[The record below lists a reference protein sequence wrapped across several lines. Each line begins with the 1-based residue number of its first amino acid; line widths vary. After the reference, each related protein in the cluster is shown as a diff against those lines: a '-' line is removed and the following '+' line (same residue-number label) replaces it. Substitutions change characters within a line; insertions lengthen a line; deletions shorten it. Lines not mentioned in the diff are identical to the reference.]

1 VQVGL
6 FKNNKLSCKRATQLT
21 SPSVRNRGKKWQ
33 PREFE
38 MSWMWRLRIWQYPT
52 IGRVFARTTRWALTS
67 EAGAKYRPSA
77 SLNERSN
84 AVSAREPGLWRTI
97 PADTSERGGSFWRKF
112 EDEARAIAAGMT
124 DPHARLRMLLI
135 AEYYGFLADRA
146 ELRKSHKGVIRGSRQ
161 HVEARRG
168 DAVVGFVHP
177 DAQQDPPRVTSA

>member
-1 VQVGL
+1 
-6 FKNNKLSCKRATQLT
+6 
-21 SPSVRNRGKKWQ
+21 
-33 PREFE
+33 
-38 MSWMWRLRIWQYPT
+38 
-52 IGRVFARTTRWALTS
+52 
-67 EAGAKYRPSA
+67 
-77 SLNERSN
+77 
-84 AVSAREPGLWRTI
+84 
-97 PADTSERGGSFWRKF
+97 
-112 EDEARAIAAGMT
+112 MT